1 MARAIKHIKAGILHI
16 EVLGQIPEPG
26 ERKRRAA
33 RCRST
38 SAAQAFYNAK
48 ASWRELELMIAAN
61 FAASD
66 WVITYTYD
74 NAHLPSCRE
83 EASKELQ
90 KYFRRLRTARRRRGD
105 DLLYIYNIE
114 GYHGSEGQDGYIS
127 AGPLEDRRIHHHVIL
142 NGCGPGDLDELRS
155 LWRGGGYVRAE
166 RLDIHYYRELAKY
179 MTKEAREFGTPRP
192 GERTWRDISTGSSE
206 IDKLLLG
213 GFKCGTV
220 TEISGRGSTGKT
232 QLVITACATAQ
243 RYNTPSHQFQCIVID
258 AENTYSAIRQ
268 QEVLTNLKNPNASLR
283 NIFVWKPQSL
293 AELIE
298 LLKSLP
304 TFLEQHP
311 QVRNCQTESWNQVKF
326 IAIDSIAY
334 YFRQF
339 TDMIERS
346 SKLNEAI
353 SYLTKIANR
362 MQCAVR
368 SMFTIH

>member
-1 MARAIKHIKAGILHI
+1 MFVNSMESQQYLTLEEQTDIQAYL
-16 EVLGQIPEPG
+16 
-26 ERKRRAA
+26 ERKSELSKSFFTAA
-33 RCRST
+33 
-38 SAAQAFYNAK
+38 
-48 ASWRELELMIAAN
+48 
-61 FAASD
+61 
-66 WVITYTYD
+66 
-74 NAHLPSCRE
+74 
-83 EASKELQ
+83 
-90 KYFRRLRTARRRRGD
+90 
-105 DLLYIYNIE
+105 DLLVHI
-114 GYHGSEGQDGYIS
+114 Q
-127 AGPLEDRRIHHHVIL
+127 
-142 NGCGPGDLDELRS
+142 
-155 LWRGGGYVRAE
+155 
-166 RLDIHYYRELAKY
+166 
-179 MTKEAREFGTPRP
+179 
-192 GERTWRDISTGSSE
+192 RTWRDISTGSSE
-206 IDKLLLG
+206 IDNLLLG

-220 TEISGRGSTGKT
+220 TEVSGRGSTGKT

-293 AELIE
+293 TELIE

-304 TFLEQHP
+304 IFLEQHP
-311 QVRNCQTESWNQVKF
+311 QVRNCRTESWNQVRF

-368 SMFTIH
+368 FLFLIH